1 MENIQTISLV
11 IQGDFFNWDPPKNHK
26 YGKKLEY
33 LNWDPPKNHKY
44 GKKLK
49 YPNWDPLKFLSM
61 TASQLNPSYECG
73 EGMKVK
79 VVKWC

>member
-1 MENIQTISLV
+1 MI
-11 IQGDFFNWDPPKNHK
+11 FFNWDPPKNHK

-49 YPNWDPLKFLSM
+49 YPNWDPPKMYCTSTFFQLRNFRGVPVRMFVVFYLLKKTCDF
-61 TASQLNPSYECG
+61 
-73 EGMKVK
+73 
-79 VVKWC
+79 